1 MVAGREH
8 LRSAALRMPIGFGT
22 STDEVLQRAYRSYGD
37 EYGAIRE
44 LTAEKVEFGRHY
56 DVSGMNR
63 AVTICHCGGS
73 GSLLAASYLDNHPDI
88 VILPM
93 LTSTYIYPF
102 FQKYSSLSV
111 WEKLVAYPLFSGLKT
126 NPDGGLERN
135 SDGDFFQKDNPT
147 GDFAIDPA
155 DYYASV
161 HALYELYGD
170 RPAAWLDA
178 RPRFFQ
184 FLYVA
189 FAIAVGRRLENP
201 RPLMVYAQHWFDQE
215 LAERFIED
223 FPDGQFIHTIRDPIS
238 GLDSWFDRKLDMEMY
253 GEKYRPEMAVHYF
266 DPAVATNLDLVARE
280 WDRSHRGM
288 ESRSRAIR
296 FEDMHL
302 ALEPTMR
309 RLAAWLDIPYRPSM
323 LESTWNGTPYVVQ
336 IRGVAWCGPNPA
348 NARRRWKNL
357 GLTDRLVLFA
367 LLHNNFIAWDY
378 PSPKAL
384 NRLWI
389 RLCIIAI
396 FWILPMKMELKNARV
411 VQQLQALPNLR
422 RGRFGFA
429 FGAPFFLL
437 KRRLRMMVLIAAAGR
452 SRLVGDRPPMKLV

>member
-1 MVAGREH
+1 MAAGREH
-8 LRSAALRMPIGFGT
+8 LRSATLRIPIGFGA
-22 STDEVLQRAYRSYGD
+22 STDEVLQRAYRSYSD
-37 EYGAIRE
+37 EYGAIQ
-44 LTAEKVEFGRHY
+44 GRAADKLALVRQF
-56 DVSGMNR
+56 DVPGMNR
-63 AVTICHCGGS
+63 AMSICHCGGS

-102 FQKYSSLSV
+102 FHVYPSLSV
-111 WEKLVAYPLFSGLKT
+111 WEKLVAYPTYSGLKSSL
-126 NPDGGLERN
+126 DGGLIRN

-147 GDFAIDPA
+147 GDFAVDAA

-161 HALYELYGD
+161 HALYEIYSE
-170 RPAAWLDA
+170 RPPAWLDA

-189 FAIAVGRRLENP
+189 FAAAAGRRLENP
-201 RPLMVYAQHWFDQE
+201 RPLMVHAQHWFNQE

-223 FPDGQFIHTIRDPIS
+223 FPNGKFIHTIRDPIS
-238 GLDSWFDRKLDMEMY
+238 GLDSWFERKLDMEMHR
-253 GEKYRPEMAVHYF
+253 ENHRPDLAVQYF
-266 DPAVATNLDLVARE
+266 DPAVATNLDLVARD
-280 WDRSHRGM
+280 WDRAHRGM

-309 RLAAWLDIPYRPSM
+309 RLADWLDIPYCPSM
-323 LESTWNGTPYVVQ
+323 LESTWNGTPYVVR

-348 NARRRWKNL
+348 NAQRRWKNL

-367 LLHNNFIAWDY
+367 LLHNNFMAWNY

-384 NRLWI
+384 HRFWM
-389 RLCIIAI
+389 RLCIIAL
-396 FWILPMKMELKNARV
+396 FWIVPMKMELKNARV
-411 VQQLQALPNLR
+411 VLQLQALPNLR

-429 FGAPFFLL
+429 FGAPVFLL
-437 KRRLRMMVLIAAAGR
+437 KRRLRMMLLIAAAGR
-452 SRLVGDRPPMKLV
+452 SRLVGNRPPLKLV